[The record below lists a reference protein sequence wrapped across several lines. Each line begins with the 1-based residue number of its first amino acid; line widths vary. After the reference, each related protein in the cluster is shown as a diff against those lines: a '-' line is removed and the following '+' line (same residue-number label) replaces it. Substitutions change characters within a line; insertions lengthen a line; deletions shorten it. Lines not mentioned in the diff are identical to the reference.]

1 MIIKTTKY
9 KTNVVSL
16 RFKEP
21 LTKENLGLRAFLP
34 NVMVSKS
41 PLYNSRKV
49 LNEALEDLYGATLSQ
64 RTFRQGLLSIV
75 EFSITFINHKFTT
88 EPLLE
93 NALKLLKDV
102 VFGHKNLSKTE
113 FLIEKKIAKDRI
125 LAFQNNKT
133 SYALTR
139 LFEVMFEGDNQ
150 SLISIGKLK
159 DIENVS
165 YNQMNNYYK
174 KFIKSSY
181 DVLISGDFKDSDI
194 ELINSYFKGTNE
206 KKDIIDYVNKE
217 PNYKEVI
224 ERDKINQAKVNI
236 GYLLPVRYKD
246 EEFYQAAIFNLVF
259 GGDVHSRL
267 FLNVR
272 EKHSLCYYVRSLYEP
287 FKGFIY
293 VVAGIDKGRVELAL
307 KVIDEELEGLKK
319 NLISDDELLF
329 SKQSYINSLKEAEDS
344 QNRQLDSFYLQKE
357 LGLETTAEMIEKI
370 NAVTKE
376 EVQQIARKVTKDAL
390 YILAP
395 EEM

>member
-9 KTNVVSL
+9 KTNVISL
-16 RFKEP
+16 RFKET
-21 LTKENLGLRAFLP
+21 LTKETLGLRAFLS

-41 PLYNSRKV
+41 PLYDSRKK
-49 LNEALEDLYGATLSQ
+49 LNEALDDLYGATLSE
-64 RTFRQGLLSIV
+64 RTFRQGLQSII

-93 NALKLLKDV
+93 NVLKLLKDV

-113 FLIEKKIAKDRI
+113 FLIEKKIAKEKI

-133 SYALTR
+133 SYALNR
-139 LFEVMFEGDNQ
+139 MIEIMFEGTNQ
-150 SLISIGKLK
+150 SLMSLGKLE
-159 DIENVS
+159 DIESVS
-165 YNQMNNYYK
+165 YNEMNNYYK
-174 KFIKSSY
+174 KFIKSPY
-181 DVLISGDFKDSDI
+181 DVLISGDFNDSDVK
-194 ELINSYFKGTNE
+194 LINSYFKGTNTKVE
-206 KKDIIDYVNKE
+206 IIDYDNKE
-217 PNYKEVI
+217 TNYREVI
-224 ERDKINQAKVNI
+224 EHDKINQAKVNI

-246 EEFYQAAIFNLVF
+246 NDFYEAAIFNIVF

-272 EKHSLCYYVRSLYEP
+272 EKHSLCYYVRSQYEP

-293 VVAGIDKGRVELAL
+293 VYAGIDKLRVELAL
-307 KVIDEELEGLKK
+307 KVIDEQLEDLKK
-319 NLISDDELLF
+319 NLISDEELMY
-329 SKQSYINSLKEAEDS
+329 SKQSYINSLKEAEDN
-344 QNRQLDSFYLQKE
+344 QNRQLDSFYLQE
-357 LGLETTAEMIEKI
+357 ALNLDTIDEMIEKI

-376 EVQQIARKVTKDAL
+376 QVQNMARKLTKDTL

>member
-9 KTNVVSL
+9 KTNVISL
-16 RFKEP
+16 RFKET
-21 LTKENLGLRAFLP
+21 LTKETLGLRAFLS

-41 PLYNSRKV
+41 PLYDSRKK
-49 LNEALEDLYGATLSQ
+49 LNEALDDLYGATLSE
-64 RTFRQGLLSIV
+64 RTFRQGLQSII

-93 NALKLLKDV
+93 NVLKLLKDV

-113 FLIEKKIAKDRI
+113 FLIEKKIAKEKI

-133 SYALTR
+133 SYALNR
-139 LFEVMFEGDNQ
+139 MIEIMFEGTNQ
-150 SLISIGKLK
+150 SLMSLGKLE
-159 DIENVS
+159 DIESVS
-165 YNQMNNYYK
+165 YNEMNNYYK
-174 KFIKSSY
+174 KFIKSPY
-181 DVLISGDFKDSDI
+181 DVLISGDFNDSDVK
-194 ELINSYFKGTNE
+194 LINSYFKGTNTKVE
-206 KKDIIDYVNKE
+206 IIDYDNKE
-217 PNYKEVI
+217 PNYREVI
-224 ERDKINQAKVNI
+224 EHDKINQAKVNI

-246 EEFYQAAIFNLVF
+246 NDFYEAVIFNIVF

-272 EKHSLCYYVRSLYEP
+272 EKHSLCYYVRSQYEP

-293 VVAGIDKGRVELAL
+293 VYAGIDKLRVELAL
-307 KVIDEELEGLKK
+307 KVIDEQLEDLKK
-319 NLISDDELLF
+319 NLISDEELMY
-329 SKQSYINSLKEAEDS
+329 SKQSYINSLKEAEDN
-344 QNRQLDSFYLQKE
+344 QNRQLDSFYLQE
-357 LGLETTAEMIEKI
+357 ALNLDTIDEMIEKI

-376 EVQQIARKVTKDAL
+376 QVQNMARKLTKDTL

>member
-9 KTNVVSL
+9 KTNVISL
-16 RFKEP
+16 RFKET
-21 LTKENLGLRAFLP
+21 LTKETLGLRAFLS

-41 PLYNSRKV
+41 PLYDSRKK
-49 LNEALEDLYGATLSQ
+49 LNEALDDLYGASLSE
-64 RTFRQGLLSIV
+64 RTFRQGLQSII

-93 NALKLLKDV
+93 NVLKLLKDV

-113 FLIEKKIAKDRI
+113 FLIEKKNAKEKI

-133 SYALTR
+133 SYALNR
-139 LFEVMFEGDNQ
+139 MIEIMFEGTNQ
-150 SLISIGKLK
+150 SLMSLGKLE
-159 DIENVS
+159 DIESVS
-165 YNQMNNYYK
+165 YNEMNNYYK
-174 KFIKSSY
+174 KFTKSPY
-181 DVLISGDFKDSDI
+181 DVLISGDFNDSDVK
-194 ELINSYFKGTNE
+194 LINSYFKGTNTKVE
-206 KKDIIDYVNKE
+206 IIDYDNKE
-217 PNYKEVI
+217 PNYREVI
-224 ERDKINQAKVNI
+224 EHDKINQAKVNI

-246 EEFYQAAIFNLVF
+246 NDFYEAAIFNIVF

-272 EKHSLCYYVRSLYEP
+272 EKHSLCYYVRSQYEP

-293 VVAGIDKGRVELAL
+293 VYAGIDKLRVELAL
-307 KVIDEELEGLKK
+307 KVIDEQLEDLKK
-319 NLISDDELLF
+319 NLISDEELMY
-329 SKQSYINSLKEAEDS
+329 SKQSYINSLKEAEDN
-344 QNRQLDSFYLQKE
+344 QNRQLDSFYLQE
-357 LGLETTAEMIEKI
+357 ALNLDTIDEMIEKI

-376 EVQQIARKVTKDAL
+376 QVQNMARKLTKDTL

>member
-1 MIIKTTKY
+1 MIVKTTKY
-9 KTNVVSL
+9 KTNVIAL
-16 RFKEP
+16 RFKET
-21 LTKENLGLRAFLP
+21 LTKETLGLRAFLP
-34 NVMVSKS
+34 NVVTSKS
-41 PLYNSRKV
+41 PLYNSRKK
-49 LNEALEDLYGATLSQ
+49 LNEALEELYGATLSQ
-64 RTFRQGLLSIV
+64 RTFRQGLLSII

-93 NALKLLKDV
+93 NVLKLFKDV
-102 VFGHKNLSKTE
+102 VFNHKNLSKTE

-133 SYALTR
+133 SYALNR
-139 LFEVMFEGDNQ
+139 MIEIMFENSNQ
-150 SLISIGKLK
+150 SLISIGKLD

-174 KFIKSSY
+174 KFIKSPY

-194 ELINSYFKGTNE
+194 KLINTYFKGSNRQE
-206 KKDIIDYVNKE
+206 KIIDYDNKA

-224 ERDKINQAKVNI
+224 ETDKINQAKVNI

-246 EEFYQAAIFNLVF
+246 EEFYQAAIFNILF

-272 EKHSLCYYVRSLYEP
+272 EKHSLCYYVRSQYEP

-293 VVAGIDKGRVELAL
+293 VYAGIDKIRVDLAL
-307 KVIDEELEGLKK
+307 KVIDEQLTDLKK
-319 NLISDDELLF
+319 NLVSDEELLY
-329 SKQSYINSLKEAEDS
+329 SKQSYINSLKEAEDN
-344 QNRQLDSFYLQKE
+344 QNRQLDSFYLKKVLNLKSIDE
-357 LGLETTAEMIEKI
+357 IINKV

-376 EVQQIARKVTKDAL
+376 QIQQMARKLTKDTL

-395 EEM
+395 EE

>member
-9 KTNVVSL
+9 KTNVISL
-16 RFKEP
+16 RFKET
-21 LTKENLGLRAFLP
+21 LTKETLGLRAFLS

-41 PLYNSRKV
+41 PLYDSRKK
-49 LNEALEDLYGATLSQ
+49 LNEALDDLYGATLSE
-64 RTFRQGLLSIV
+64 RTFRQGLQSII

-93 NALKLLKDV
+93 NVLKLLKDV

-113 FLIEKKIAKDRI
+113 FLIEKKIAKEKI

-133 SYALTR
+133 SYALNR
-139 LFEVMFEGDNQ
+139 MIEIMFEGTNQ
-150 SLISIGKLK
+150 SLMSLGKLE
-159 DIENVS
+159 DIESVS
-165 YNQMNNYYK
+165 YNEMNNYYK
-174 KFIKSSY
+174 KFIKSPY
-181 DVLISGDFKDSDI
+181 DVLISGDFNDSDVK
-194 ELINSYFKGTNE
+194 LINSYFKGTNTKVE
-206 KKDIIDYVNKE
+206 IIDYDNKE
-217 PNYKEVI
+217 PNYREVI
-224 ERDKINQAKVNI
+224 EHDKINQAKVNI

-246 EEFYQAAIFNLVF
+246 NDFYEAAIFNIVF

-272 EKHSLCYYVRSLYEP
+272 EKHSLCYYVRSQYEP

-293 VVAGIDKGRVELAL
+293 VYAGIDKLRVELAL
-307 KVIDEELEGLKK
+307 KVIDEQLEDLKK
-319 NLISDDELLF
+319 NLISDEELMY
-329 SKQSYINSLKEAEDS
+329 SKQSYINSLKEAEDN
-344 QNRQLDSFYLQKE
+344 QNRQLDSFYLQE
-357 LGLETTAEMIEKI
+357 ALNLDTIDEMIEKI

-376 EVQQIARKVTKDAL
+376 QVQNMARKLTKDTL

>member
-1 MIIKTTKY
+1 MIVKTTKY
-9 KTNVVSL
+9 KTNVISL
-16 RFKEP
+16 RFMET
-21 LTKENLGLRAFLP
+21 LAKENLGLRAFLP
-34 NVMVSKS
+34 NVVISKS
-41 PLYNSRKV
+41 PLYDSRKK
-49 LNEALEDLYGATLSQ
+49 LNEALDDLYGATLLG
-64 RTFRQGLLSIV
+64 RTFRQGLQSII
-75 EFSITFINHKFTT
+75 EISITFINHKFTT

-93 NALKLLKDV
+93 NVLKLLKDV
-102 VFGHKNLSKTE
+102 VFNHKNLSKTE
-113 FLIEKKIAKDRI
+113 FLIEKKIAKEKI

-133 SYALTR
+133 SYALNR
-139 LFEVMFEGDNQ
+139 MFEIMFEGDNQ
-150 SLISIGKLK
+150 SLMSIGKLE

-174 KFIKSSY
+174 KFIKSDY

-194 ELINSYFKGTNE
+194 KLINSYFKGTNTKVE
-206 KKDIIDYVNKE
+206 LIDYVNKK
-217 PNYKEVI
+217 PNYKEVV
-224 ERDKINQAKVNI
+224 EHDKISQAKVNI

-246 EEFYQAAIFNLVF
+246 EEFYQAAIFNILF

-272 EKHSLCYYVRSLYEP
+272 EKHSLCYYVRSQYEP

-293 VVAGIDKGRVELAL
+293 VYSGIDKARVKLAL
-307 KVIDEELEGLKK
+307 EVIDEQLNDLKK
-319 NLISDDELLF
+319 NLVSDQELIY

-344 QNRQLDSFYLQKE
+344 QNRQLDAFYLKE
-357 LGLETTAEMIEKI
+357 VLNLDSIDEMIKKV

-376 EVQQIARKVTKDAL
+376 QVQKMARKLTKDTL

>member
-9 KTNVVSL
+9 KTNVISL

-34 NVMVSKS
+34 NIMVSKC
-41 PLYNSRKV
+41 PLYNSRKK
-49 LNEALEDLYGATLSQ
+49 LNEALENLYGATLSK
-64 RTFRQGLLSIV
+64 RTFRQGLLSII

-102 VFGHKNLSKTE
+102 VFNHKNLSKTE
-113 FLIEKKIAKDRI
+113 FLIEKNIAKDRI

-133 SYALTR
+133 SYALSR
-139 LFEVMFEGDNQ
+139 MFEVMFEGDNQ
-150 SLISIGKLK
+150 GLMTIGKLD

-165 YNQMNNYYK
+165 YAAMNNYYK
-174 KFIKSSY
+174 KFIKSPY
-181 DVLISGDFKDSDI
+181 DVLISGDFKESDI
-194 ELINSYFKGTNE
+194 KLINSYFKGTNTKME
-206 KKDIIDYVNKE
+206 IIDYVTKE
-217 PNYKEVI
+217 PNYREVV
-224 ERDKINQAKVNI
+224 EYDKINQAKVNI
-236 GYLLPVRYKD
+236 GYLLPIRYQD
-246 EEFYQAAIFNLVF
+246 NEFYEAAIFNIVF

-272 EKHSLCYYVRSLYEP
+272 EKHSLCYYVRSQYEP

-293 VVAGIDKGRVELAL
+293 VFAGIDKARVELAL
-307 KVIDEELEGLKK
+307 KVIDEQLADLKK
-319 NLISDDELLF
+319 NLISDEELMY
-329 SKQSYINSLKEAEDS
+329 SKQSYINSLKEVEDN
-344 QNRQLDSFYLQKE
+344 QNRQLDAFYIKE
-357 LGLETTAEMIEKI
+357 VLNLDNIDEMIPKV

-376 EVQQIARKVTKDAL
+376 QVRNMARKLTKDTL
-390 YILAP
+390 YILTP